1 MLPELIKRGISTLE
15 KYEKR
20 GILKRRFKL
29 FHSELSENKY
39 EVVLLTIAMLVSN
52 YNKMGATNISV
63 QIGSNIA
70 FLLFKNN
77 IEYEKV
83 NNLRTKFD
91 E

>member
-1 MLPELIKRGISTLE
+1 MLPELLKKSVNTLE
-15 KYEKR
+15 KHEKR

-29 FHSELSENKY
+29 FSAELSDNKT

-52 YNKMGATNISV
+52 YNKMGATNISI

-70 FLLFKNN
+70 FLLFKQNLVYDKN
-77 IEYEKV
+77 L
-83 NNLRTKFD
+83 NLRVKFD